1 MKNLNLKP
9 QQTDEFWLIACKEE
23 LAVGRSVGIK
33 AKGLSMFPVIRP
45 KQEVLIKPYPF
56 EELKVGQ
63 IIAFQ
68 RKTHIV
74 VHRIVQV
81 DETYHNEV
89 VCQGDA
95 NWHQDEPVNLQN
107 YIGLIDLKGKNEQQ
121 RILSNILYKPTISF
135 CRFGMS
141 LASKTKKILLKL
153 FSQT

>member
-1 MKNLNLKP
+1 MKP
-9 QQTDEFWLIACKEE
+9 QQTDEFWLKACKEE
-23 LAVGRSVGIK
+23 LAIGRSVGIK
-33 AKGLSMFPVIRP
+33 AKGLSMFPVIRS
-45 KQEVLIKPYPF
+45 KQEVLIKPYPYDQ
-56 EELKVGQ
+56 LKIGQ

-81 DETYHNEV
+81 DETSHNGV

-121 RILSNILYKPTISF
+121 KVLSTIFYKPTISF
-135 CRFGMS
+135 LRFGMTF
-141 LASKTKKILLKL
+141 ASKIKKILLKL
-153 FSQT
+153 SSQT

>member
-1 MKNLNLKP
+1 LKP

-33 AKGLSMFPVIRP
+33 AKGLSMFPVIKP
-45 KQEVLIKPYPF
+45 KQEVLIKPYSF
-56 EELKVGQ
+56 DQLKIGQ

-81 DETYHNEV
+81 DETSHNGV

-121 RILSNILYKPTISF
+121 KFLSTVFYKPAITF
-135 CRFGMS
+135 LRFGMT
-141 LASKTKKILLKL
+141 LASKIKNILLKL